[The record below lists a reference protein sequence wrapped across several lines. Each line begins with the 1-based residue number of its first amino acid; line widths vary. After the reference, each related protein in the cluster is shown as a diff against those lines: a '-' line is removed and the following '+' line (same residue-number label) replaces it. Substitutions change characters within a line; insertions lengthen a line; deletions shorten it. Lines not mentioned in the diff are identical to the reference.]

1 MKHNAGRDIKDAV
14 KLQEMN
20 SGAVGNNSDIV
31 NDQTVNGAYSKN
43 KTLRKSDLN
52 RLFDELSDAAREDL
66 IDYLDRMGLIS
77 EADILVIPSTRH
89 YFYDAED
96 MQGIKTIVN
105 LRQLN
110 HVREVRD
117 FLRTIVDL
125 LPVKSNFVGCFI
137 DNRSQNGF
145 SDKYSNLPHEI
156 SEKAE
161 AYENGI
167 ESRIPFINRMY
178 SFIDSRTN
186 RYLTKRT
193 VTHLLEE
200 CGLQIIGMTELNGLT
215 YFWTQKI
222 KSSQ

>member
-1 MKHNAGRDIKDAV
+1 MKNIAGRGLKSGI

-20 SGAVGNNSDIV
+20 SGAVGNSSDIV
-31 NDQTVNGAYSKN
+31 NDQTVRGAYPKN

-52 RLFDELSDAAREDL
+52 RFFDELSDAAREDL
-66 IDYLDRMGLIS
+66 IEYLDRMGLIN

-96 MQGIKTIVN
+96 MKGIKTIVN

-125 LPVKSNFVGCFI
+125 LPVKSNFVGCFV
-137 DNRSQNGF
+137 DNRVQNGF
-145 SDKYSNLPHEI
+145 SDKYSNLPHEV
-156 SEKAE
+156 SEKAV

-186 RYLTKRT
+186 RYLTKRA

-222 KSSQ
+222 NPSR

>member
-1 MKHNAGRDIKDAV
+1 MKNIAGRGLKSGI

-31 NDQTVNGAYSKN
+31 NDQTVKGAYPKN
-43 KTLRKSDLN
+43 KTSGRSDLN

-66 IDYLDRMGLIS
+66 IEYLDRMGLVN

-96 MQGIKTIVN
+96 MKGVKTIVN

-125 LPVKSNFVGCFI
+125 LPVKSNFVGCFV
-137 DNRSQNGF
+137 DNRSHNGF

-186 RYLTKRT
+186 RYLTKRA

-222 KSSQ
+222 NPSH